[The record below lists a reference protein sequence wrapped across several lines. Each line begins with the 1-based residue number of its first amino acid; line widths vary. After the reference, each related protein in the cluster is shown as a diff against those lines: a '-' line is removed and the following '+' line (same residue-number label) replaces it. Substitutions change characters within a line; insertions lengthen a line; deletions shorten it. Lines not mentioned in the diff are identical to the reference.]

1 NIPGIQVLPLYQE
14 EFVVVVPNS
23 HPWVERKY
31 INPKDLSDEK
41 VLLLNSGHC
50 FSLQVV
56 ESCPDLSKK
65 GEVLQ
70 GNSLETIRN
79 MVASNLGITVLPK
92 SATSDRYQ
100 NHLIKVIPFIKPVPS
115 RTIAIAYRKSFVR
128 MIAIEAVSEAIQL
141 IKTDTIKMI

>member
-1 NIPGIQVLPLYQE
+1 MKKLLVFLFLFGFQIHFGQNKTTQYYFIR
-14 EFVVVVPNS
+14 
-23 HPWVERKY
+23 HA
-31 INPKDLSDEK
+31 EK
-41 VLLLNSGHC
+41 ADSTKN
-50 FSLQVV
+50 
-56 ESCPDLSKK
+56 PDLSKK

-70 GNSLETIRN
+70 GKSLETIRN

-128 MIAIEAVSEAIQL
+128 MNAVEKISEAIRL
-141 IKTDTIKMI
+141 IKTDTIEMI

>member
-1 NIPGIQVLPLYQE
+1 M
-14 EFVVVVPNS
+14 
-23 HPWVERKY
+23 
-31 INPKDLSDEK
+31 
-41 VLLLNSGHC
+41 
-50 FSLQVV
+50 QVV

-128 MIAIEAVSEAIQL
+128 MNAVEKISEAIRL
-141 IKTDTIKMI
+141 IKTDTIEMI

>member
-1 NIPGIQVLPLYQE
+1 MPR
-14 EFVVVVPNS
+14 FV
-23 HPWVERKY
+23 
-31 INPKDLSDEK
+31 
-41 VLLLNSGHC
+41 
-50 FSLQVV
+50 
-56 ESCPDLSKK
+56 KK

-115 RTIAIAYRKSFVR
+115 RTIAMAYRKSFVR
-128 MIAIEAVSEAIQL
+128 MSAIDTIAEAIRL
-141 IKTDTIKMI
+141 IKTETIEMI